1 MSSSRSRPQGTFKVE
16 LGESF
21 DADTR
26 SSVAFHT
33 LRYNF
38 KPSAVAWSQTGRV
51 RVHEREVDLQ
61 IDGADDGDETTV
73 FHGNVDEYKS
83 TDCMLI
89 CGPDGKWRLER
100 LSKNYKNLTAS
111 RSAGAALGRTSAADA
126 GQEPAAAAPAEEE
139 DDDVD
144 EDELFGEDD
153 DEAAEERAPAPP
165 VFRALGTVAPAP
177 APAPAPV
184 PATTPTPAP
193 APAPTQPLMGIQLQA
208 PELSDSVSDSL
219 SDSD

>member
-1 MSSSRSRPQGTFKVE
+1 MASSRARPEGTYKVE

-21 DADTR
+21 EADTR

-38 KPSAVAWSQTGRV
+38 KPSAVAWSQTGKV
-51 RVHEREVDLQ
+51 RVHGKDVDLQ

-73 FHGNVDEYKS
+73 FHGTVDEYKP

-100 LSKNYKNLTAS
+100 LSKNYKNLKVS
-111 RSAGAALGRTSAADA
+111 RGAGAALGRTSAADA
-126 GQEPAAAAPAEEE
+126 GQEPAAAAAAE
-139 DDDVD
+139 DDDDDID

-153 DEAAEERAPAPP
+153 EAAEEQAPAPP
-165 VFRALGTVAPAP
+165 VSRAAVPTAAPAPAPAPTPALAPAP
-177 APAPAPV
+177 APAPAP
-184 PATTPTPAP
+184 A
-193 APAPTQPLMGIQLQA
+193 QPVMGIQVQA
-208 PELSDSVSDSL
+208 ELSDSVSDSL

>member
-1 MSSSRSRPQGTFKVE
+1 MASSRARPEGTYKVE

-21 DADTR
+21 DAGTR

-38 KPSAVAWSQTGRV
+38 KPSAVASSQTGRV
-51 RVHEREVDLQ
+51 RVHGKEVDLQ
-61 IDGADDGDETTV
+61 IDGADDGDEMTI
-73 FHGNVDEYKS
+73 FHGNVDDYKP

-100 LSKNYKNLTAS
+100 LSKNYRNLKVS
-111 RSAGAALGRTSAADA
+111 RGADEALGRTLAADA
-126 GQEPAAAAPAEEE
+126 GTEPAAAAAAEED

-153 DEAAEERAPAPP
+153 DAAQEQAPAQP
-165 VFRALGTVAPAP
+165 VSRAAAPAP
-177 APAPAPV
+177 APAPAH
-184 PATTPTPAP
+184 APAP
-193 APAPTQPLMGIQLQA
+193 APAQPVMGIQIQA
-208 PELSDSVSDSL
+208 ELSDSVSDSL